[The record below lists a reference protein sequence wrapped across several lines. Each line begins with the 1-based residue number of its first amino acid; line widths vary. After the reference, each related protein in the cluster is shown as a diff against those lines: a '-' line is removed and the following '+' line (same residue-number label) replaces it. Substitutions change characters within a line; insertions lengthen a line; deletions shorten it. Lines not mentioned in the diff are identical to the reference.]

1 MQATALSP
9 DNKPKNRH
17 GGLAYMGDGRSQVA
31 SFQGNMEHNDTW
43 HNWFISA
50 FILHSMIQLNC
61 LEFGQTVTQS
71 TITFCPCHN
80 KTDRKSAKHQRQ
92 PVAHVANIHSL
103 WDIPHL
109 PGLSQQLVQMWT
121 VK

>member
-31 SFQGNMEHNDTW
+31 SFQGNMEHNDPW

-80 KTDRKSAKHQRQ
+80 KTDRKSANTKG
-92 PVAHVANIHSL
+92 SL
-103 WDIPHL
+103 WH
-109 PGLSQQLVQMWT
+109 MWQIFT
-121 VK
+121 LYGTSHIYQA